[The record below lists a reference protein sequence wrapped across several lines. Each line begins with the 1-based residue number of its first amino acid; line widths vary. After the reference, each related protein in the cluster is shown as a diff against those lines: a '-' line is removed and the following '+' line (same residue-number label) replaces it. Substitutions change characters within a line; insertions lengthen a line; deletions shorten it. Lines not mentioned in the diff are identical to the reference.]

1 VIVGDFRVLRP
12 RTVEEAVR
20 ILAEHGPNAMAV
32 AGGTDVIPNLQ
43 MRLFEPRVLV
53 DLKPLRS
60 LSGISFSERDGL
72 RIGALTTLTNL
83 LGERVIRE
91 KFPVLAQAA
100 GTIAGPLQ
108 RNMGTIG
115 GNLCL
120 ETRCRWYNQ
129 SHFWRQAVGGC
140 LKKDG
145 PICHVAPGGK
155 FCWAVWSGDSAPALL
170 TVDAEVEIAGAGGT
184 RRIQLRDFYKNDGM
198 DRIALRHG
206 EIVAAVHVPARMAG
220 FRGAYHKLRV
230 RDSIDYPLA
239 GVAVSMDVDSSGVCR
254 DARVALTAVN
264 PAPVLL
270 PKIAE
275 LFVGRKWSAELADE
289 AARVAIRTGKPL
301 TTSASTPVYRREM
314 VKLFTRR
321 ALEETWRAQNGS
333 SQAIETRKQMPKFDS
348 RESRKRDET
357 GSRGS

>member
-1 VIVGDFRVLRP
+1 MIVSGFSVVRP
-12 RTVEEAVR
+12 RTIDEAVHA
-20 ILAEHGPNAMAV
+20 LADHGAEAMV
-32 AGGTDVIPNLQ
+32 LAGGTDVIPNLQ

-53 DLKPLRS
+53 DLKSLHS
-60 LSGISFSERDGL
+60 LSGVSFSEHDGL
-72 RIGALTTLTNL
+72 RIGALTTLTGL
-83 LGERVIRE
+83 LGERVIGE
-91 KFPVLAQAA
+91 KFPVLAHAVR
-100 GTIAGPLQ
+100 TIAGPLQ
-108 RNMGTIG
+108 RNMGTVG

-129 SHFWRQAVGGC
+129 SHFWRQALGGC

-170 TVDAEVEIAGAGGT
+170 VLDAEVEIAGANGT
-184 RRIQLRDFYKNDGM
+184 RRIPLRDFYKNDGM
-198 DRIALRHG
+198 DRIALSRG

-220 FRGAYHKLRV
+220 LRGAYHKLRV

-239 GVAVSMDVDSSGVCR
+239 GVAVSMKVDSSVCR

-270 PKIAE
+270 PQIAE
-275 LFVGRKWSAELADE
+275 LFVGRRWSAELVDE

-301 TTSASTPVYRREM
+301 TTSASTPVYRRDM

-321 ALEETWRAQNGS
+321 ALEETWRVLNGS
-333 SQAIETRKQMPKFDS
+333 
-348 RESRKRDET
+348 
-357 GSRGS
+357 